1 MRRRSFRRY
10 PDGEHRAEIL
20 DLSEDGRGVA
30 RVNGKVVFIADS
42 LPGETVVFRYVAAGK
57 SADEGQTLSV
67 EQASPDRVTPGCPH
81 FGVCGGCALQHLAP
95 EAQVRYKQKQMLDA
109 LARIGNVEPE
119 AVAEPLSGPVW
130 GYRRRARLGVKR
142 VPKKGGVLV
151 GFRERRTHFLAEL
164 SACKV
169 LDARVGER
177 LTMLAEAL
185 ARLSIADRIPQIEMA
200 ATETVC
206 LALRVLQPPTE
217 ADLEILRQLARDTG
231 FDLRLQPGGLD
242 SIVPLS
248 PPEPVLDYSPDGSDL
263 RLQFRVADFIQINGA
278 ISQRAV
284 RQAIDWLAPVAG
296 ERVLELFCGLG
307 NFSLPLARHGV
318 ALTAVEG
325 DTGLVQRARENAARA
340 GLEIRFE
347 KADLFTTGASADWL
361 AGNFDAVLLDP
372 PRSGA
377 EAMMPL
383 IGAKQPRRIVYVS
396 CHPGTLARDTGILV
410 HQFGYRLRR
419 AGVIDMFP
427 HTAHIESMA
436 LLERP

>member
-10 PDGEHRAEIL
+10 PEGEHRAEIL

-57 SADEGQTLSV
+57 SADEAQTIRV
-67 EQASPDRVTPGCPH
+67 ELASPDRVTPGCPH

-109 LARIGNVEPE
+109 MARIGGVSPDE
-119 AVAEPLSGPVW
+119 VAPPIVGPVW

-142 VPKKGGVLV
+142 APKKGVLV

-177 LTMLAEAL
+177 LTVIAEAL
-185 ARLSIADRIPQIEMA
+185 AQLSIADRIPQIEMA

-206 LALRVLQPPTE
+206 LALRVLQAPTE
-217 ADLEILRQLARDTG
+217 ADLAILRQLALDTG
-231 FDLRLQPGGLD
+231 FELRLQPGGLD
-242 SIVPLS
+242 SIVPLN
-248 PPEPVLDYSPDGSDL
+248 PPEQILDYSPDGSDL
-263 RLQFRVADFIQINGA
+263 RLRYKVADFIQINGS

-284 RQAIDWLAPVAG
+284 RQAIAWLAPKAG

-318 ALTAVEG
+318 ELTAVEG
-325 DTGLVQRARENAARA
+325 DAGLVQRARENAQRA
-340 GLEIRFE
+340 GLGIRFE
-347 KADLFTTGASADWL
+347 KADLFTVGAGADWL
-361 AGNFDAVLLDP
+361 DGEFDAVLLDP

-396 CHPGTLARDTGILV
+396 CQPGTLARDTGILV
-410 HQFGYRLRR
+410 QQFGYRLRR
-419 AGVIDMFP
+419 AGVMDMFP

-436 LLERP
+436 LLEKP